1 MDASRFHDSS
11 AGSVIRAEPGYLA
24 FVPSPLP
31 PRIEWDDDL
40 VMALSRA
47 DTALSELSGLGSQL
61 PDPHLLISPYLRQEA
76 VLSSRIEGTQASLSE
91 LLIDELQPEP
101 SARGDVRE
109 VRNYV
114 RAMEHGIARLSDLP
128 LSLRLVREI
137 HGVLLEGVRGEYAT
151 PGEFRRSQNW
161 IGRPGS
167 TIDTAD
173 YVPPPPEEM
182 NETLRQ
188 WERFVHERDALPVLV
203 QCALLH
209 EQFEAIHP
217 FLDGNGRV
225 GRLLI
230 TLFLCERGRLSQPLL
245 YLSAYFESS
254 RTDYYDALQ
263 AVRTDGDWRNWLLYF
278 LSGVDQVAH
287 WAAEQAHALVSV
299 RERFRAE
306 LGDRAKDVA
315 LLDQLFRQPY
325 VTVATATQLL
335 GVTDPTARSVI
346 RRLEHAGLLHEMTGR
361 GWGRVYESRPIL
373 DILERPLPGK
383 SRPRLQENH
392 D

>member
-1 MDASRFHDSS
+1 MDASSFRNPA
-11 AGSVIRAEPGYLA
+11 AGTVIRATGGHLA
-24 FVPSPLP
+24 FVPSALP
-31 PRIEWDDDL
+31 PRIEWDDEL

-47 DTALSELSGLGSQL
+47 DIALCELSGLGSQL
-61 PDPHLLISPYLRQEA
+61 PNPHLLISPYLRQEA
-76 VLSSRIEGTQASLSE
+76 VLSSRIEGTQASLSD
-91 LLIDELQPEP
+91 LLIDELRPD
-101 SARGDVRE
+101 SSNRGDVAE

-114 RAMEHGIARLSDLP
+114 RAMEHGMSRLSELP

-137 HGVLLEGVRGEYAT
+137 HGVLLEGVRGECAT

-173 YVPPPPEEM
+173 YVPPPPDEM
-182 NETLRQ
+182 LEALGD
-188 WERFVHERDALPVLV
+188 WERFVAQDEALPVLV
-203 QCALLH
+203 RCALMH

-230 TLFLCERGRLSQPLL
+230 TLFLCQCGRLSQPPL

-254 RTDYYDALQ
+254 RSEYYDALQ
-263 AVRTDGDWRNWLLYF
+263 GVRSDGDWRSWLLYF
-278 LSGVDQVAH
+278 LAGVDMVAH

-299 RERFRAE
+299 RERFRAQ

-325 VTVATATQLL
+325 VTVATAKVLL

-346 RRLEHAGLLHEMTGR
+346 RRLEGADLLREITGR
-361 GWGRVYESRPIL
+361 GWGRMYESRPIL
-373 DILERPLPGK
+373 DVLERPLPGK
-383 SRPRLQENH
+383 GRMLPR
-392 D
+392 

>member
-1 MDASRFHDSS
+1 METSRFRNRS
-11 AGSVIRAEPGYLA
+11 AGTVIKAEGGYLA

-31 PRIEWDDDL
+31 PKIDWDSDL

-61 PDPHLLISPYLRQEA
+61 PNPHLLISPYLRQEA

-91 LLIDELQPEP
+91 LLIDELR
-101 SARGDVRE
+101 SDSSTRGDVAE

-114 RAMEHGIARLSDLP
+114 RAMEYGMARLGELP
-128 LSLRLVREI
+128 LSLRLVKEI
-137 HGVLLEGVRGEYAT
+137 HGVLLQGVRGEYAT

-161 IGRPGS
+161 IGRPGC
-167 TIDTAD
+167 TVETAD
-173 YVPPPPEEM
+173 YVPPPPDEM
-182 NETLRQ
+182 LDALGQ
-188 WERFVHERDALPVLV
+188 WERFLHERETLPGLV
-203 QCALLH
+203 QCALMH

-217 FLDGNGRV
+217 FLDGNGRI

-254 RTDYYDALQ
+254 RSEYYDALQ
-263 AVRTDGDWRNWLLYF
+263 AVRTDGDWHSWLLYF

-287 WAAEQAHALVSV
+287 WAAGQAHALVSV
-299 RERFRAE
+299 REQFRAE
-306 LGDRAKDVA
+306 LGDRAKDIA

-325 VTVATATQLL
+325 VTVQTATGLL

-346 RRLEHAGLLHEMTGR
+346 RRLELAGLLREITGR
-361 GWGRVYESRPIL
+361 GWGRVYESRPSL
-373 DILERPLPGK
+373 DILERSLPGK
-383 SRPRLQENH
+383 E
-392 D
+392 